1 MKRRYRRPMRRAG
14 ALSPWAIAGICL
26 GAVILITVIVGNLLT
41 LWLDDETYN
50 RLTAGEEDEQEVT
63 PVHKTALP
71 NINAYP
77 HVLGSDPAK
86 TLDFPATSISLN
98 KPDGTL
104 NYTSDV
110 SKFQHLTGD
119 DKVPLDETM
128 RALSLYT
135 TYVSGVFYPQA
146 FTYDTEDLRFSS
158 TAAEAALIREFL
170 RAGAKDLV
178 LADIPFDGVVISEII
193 SYVQAVKNAAGDAA
207 IGVAVPLSVAERQ
220 GSWELLNTLLEICD
234 FCLLDVSGIAPREDG
249 TIPSPAEILADA
261 DYFLTQ
267 YDMRL
272 LLTDQQ
278 TDLRAEIELRMIA
291 DYQIIKA
298 PPAAK
303 TGEEQN

>member
-1 MKRRYRRPMRRAG
+1 MKRRYRRPTRRAG

-50 RLTAGEEDEQEVT
+50 RLTAGEEEAREVT
-63 PVHKTALP
+63 PVHKNDLP
-71 NINAYP
+71 NVNAYP

-86 TLDFPATSISLN
+86 VLDFPAASVSLN

-110 SKFQHLTGD
+110 SSFQHLEGD
-119 DKVPLDETM
+119 TKVPLDETM
-128 RALSLYT
+128 RELSLYT
-135 TYVSGVFYPQA
+135 TYISGVFYPRT

-170 RAGAKDLV
+170 RAGAKDVV
-178 LADIPFDGVVISEII
+178 LAKIPFDTVTLSEIT
-193 SYVQAVKNAAGDAA
+193 SYVQAVKNAAGDGGV
-207 IGVAVPLSVAERQ
+207 GVAVPLSVAECPD
-220 GSWELLNTLLEICD
+220 GWELLNALLEVCD
-234 FCLLDVSGIAPREDG
+234 FCLLDVSGITPREDG
-249 TIPSPAEILADA
+249 TLPSPAEILADA
-261 DYFLTQ
+261 DYFLAQ

-278 TDLRAEIELRMIA
+278 TDLRAEIELRA
-291 DYQIIKA
+291 LSDYQIVKA
-298 PPAAK
+298 PPSTE